1 MNNEIRK
8 IEKNSLIKVGAV
20 VLRNK
25 KPIYFENKEAKIVK
39 KHNGFNMLKINR
51 FNSVVYFW
59 EFCTKKTNYK
69 FKN

>member
-1 MNNEIRK
+1 MNNEIKK

-25 KPIYFENKEAKIVK
+25 KPIYFESKEAKIVK